1 MALTTVQ
8 ESQIDP
14 SFSGFLRNRIINGD
28 MRIDQRNAG
37 ASVTQGTSVAYTV
50 DRFYCQGAVT
60 SKFTVQQNAGS
71 VTPPAGFTNYLGVT
85 SSAATTVGTSDAY
98 FIRHVVEGYN
108 VADLTWGTANAQS
121 VTISFWVRSSLT
133 GTFGLSFVNSAASR
147 AYPATYTINA
157 ANTWEQKTITI
168 SGDTTGTWV
177 TNNGAGLNVTFG
189 LGYGSSLSGTANAWN
204 AGTAFMP
211 TGAVSVVGTNA
222 ATWYL
227 TGVQLEVGS
236 VATPFERRQYG
247 QELALCQRY
256 YYRNTAPS
264 TGTLL
269 TTSGITQS
277 STSAIVMTQFPV
289 TMRASPTAL
298 EQSGTVAHYQVFIS
312 SNVACNAVPTF
323 LAANVWYATTTAT
336 AASGL
341 GGNLPCWITAANTAA
356 YLGWSAEL

>member
-108 VADLTWGTANAQS
+108 VADLAWGTANAQS

-133 GTFGLSFVNSAASR
+133 GTFGLSFINSAASR

-211 TGAVSVVGTNA
+211 TGAVSVVGTNT

-227 TGVQLEVGS
+227 TGVQLEVGT
-236 VATPFERRQYG
+236 VATPFERRQFG
-247 QELALCQRY
+247 QEVVLCQRY
-256 YYRNTAPS
+256 FSKSYNLDVAPGTI
-264 TGTLL
+264 TGVGATG
-269 TTSGITQS
+269 GISS
-277 STSAIVMTQFPV
+277 STSYQAPIFLPV
-289 TMRASPTAL
+289 QMRTTPTGVAYN
-298 EQSGTVAHYQVFIS
+298 SSTGATGTWRDSSAADRAVTVANGASTLVVTCTTNG
-312 SNVACNAVPTF
+312 SNAFYNGQ
-323 LAANVWYATTTAT
+323 WTA
-336 AASGL
+336 
-341 GGNLPCWITAANTAA
+341 
-356 YLGWSAEL
+356 SAEL